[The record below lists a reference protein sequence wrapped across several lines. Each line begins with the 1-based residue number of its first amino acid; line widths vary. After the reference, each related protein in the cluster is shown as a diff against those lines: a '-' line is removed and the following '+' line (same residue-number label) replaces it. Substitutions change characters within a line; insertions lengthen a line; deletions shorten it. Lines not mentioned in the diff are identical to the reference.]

1 MKSNRQIKGEAKQL
15 IKRNSLWLAIG
26 LPYVLIAC
34 GSIYAANVDTP
45 NIGSVF
51 LTLLY
56 SFISI
61 GVVAFLYHAFRNE
74 KQIPKGTFSQLSE
87 VINSINGHNFI
98 PNLIAGFF
106 IILWGLI
113 PFALFIFLFTTTVV
127 LAFVQYSSFAVAMLF
142 LISALLWFVGSFIV
156 LLKTYSYAL
165 ITYIADENPTMSNLE
180 IIKESKRRMHGHK
193 KRLFLLNLSFFG
205 WNLLT
210 IFTLGLASLYLAP
223 YQLAAQVI
231 FCEDVMKES
240 NSK

>member
-1 MKSNRQIKGEAKQL
+1 MKSNRQIKAEAKQL

-26 LPYVLIAC
+26 LPYVLIAG

-74 KQIPKGTFSQLSE
+74 KQIPKGTFSQLLE
-87 VINSINGHNFI
+87 AINSINGHNFV

-113 PFALFIFLFTTTVV
+113 PSALLVFLITTTVV
-127 LAFVQYSSFAVAMLF
+127 FALVQYSASAFIMLF
-142 LISALLWFVGSFIV
+142 FITFLLSFVLYFIV
-156 LLKTYSYAL
+156 LLKVYSYAL

-180 IIKESKRRMHGHK
+180 IIRESKRRMHGHK
-193 KRLFLLNLSFFG
+193 KRLFLLNLSFLG

-240 NSK
+240 DSK

>member
-1 MKSNRQIKGEAKQL
+1 MKSNRQIKAEAKQL

-26 LPYVLIAC
+26 LPYVLIAG

-61 GVVAFLYHAFRNE
+61 GVVAFLYHTFRNE
-74 KQIPKGTFSQLSE
+74 KKIPKGIFSQLLE
-87 VINSINGHNFI
+87 TINSINGHNFV

-106 IILWGLI
+106 VILWGLI
-113 PFALFIFLFTTTVV
+113 PSALLIFLITTTVV
-127 LAFVQYSSFAVAMLF
+127 FALVQYSASALIMLF
-142 LISALLWFVGSFIV
+142 LITFLLSFVLYFIV
-156 LLKTYSYAL
+156 LLKVYSYAL

-180 IIKESKRRMHGHK
+180 IIRESKRRMHGHK
-193 KRLFLLNLSFFG
+193 KRLFLLNLSFIG

-210 IFTLGLASLYLAP
+210 IFTLGLGSIYLAP